1 MRQNIKKYL
10 LIIVL
15 AFAACFSLPGTN
27 QNSISSQN
35 VEAAE
40 AAPVHTPSGDP
51 IGIIG
56 AYIVGGY
63 TLQPTSQYTY
73 LDRPV
78 TLQSKAVYNMLE
90 INPLRPFSYQ
100 WMMSK
105 DGINWGDPADLDSAN
120 ITLPADSVGTR
131 YYQSTYTKVSGLW
144 ENERS
149 GYYSKMVSVT
159 VLPEPVEATK
169 VNVTTDDDYLYN
181 NQENASTT
189 YAHAQLEPFD
199 STATI
204 TWSLSGSSSD
214 LATIDPNT
222 GLITANKNGKSGTIE
237 VVATAHNSDETTVTG
252 STKVKIGGGLD
263 NQKVDEGKTA
273 TFDIGGQF
281 AAVPDSIV
289 WHKIVNNKDT
299 VISGANKMS
308 YTTPATVYDDNGA
321 QYYAVIKITQN
332 DSEGNPQTSTITTN
346 KATLTVIPD
355 KVPRVL
361 LNSTVINNSYDDHN
375 ADNTELNNVISGD
388 NITIKGTATDDNKN
402 SAMSAASIKIKL
414 PKDIEK
420 DDSGRPAITDV
431 KIDGQSTEN
440 YYVVSNSSDPGTYII
455 NFYEIDF
462 TQTKS
467 HSYELSFNT
476 QNKNTYDFVTVPSLT
491 GVDSNED
498 PIDGT
503 YEGNSLTIHFTD
515 GKLAASANNLD
526 YGTLKYDNIGK
537 PQTGTVDGD
546 DSTNVLTINDN
557 RRDKTAA
564 SIYVSQ
570 STPFT
575 TSNGEK
581 TLPAE
586 LRFYDDDGSYKV
598 IGNDNTLVSSTAEGQ
613 QLTSVKNG
621 DDYGIKLYIQK
632 GSVEY
637 GQFNSTIEWTFQN
650 API

>member
-15 AFAACFSLPGTN
+15 AFVACFSLPGTN

-40 AAPVHTPSGDP
+40 ASPVHPPSGDP

-78 TLQSKAVYNMLE
+78 TLQSKAVSTLLDVY
-90 INPLRPFSYQ
+90 PLRSFTYQ

-105 DGINWGDPADLDSAN
+105 DGVNWGDPDDLDSAN

-131 YYQSTYTKVSGLW
+131 YYQSTYTRAAGILG
-144 ENERS
+144 NDRY

-159 VLPEPVEATK
+159 VLPEPVEAK
-169 VNVTTDDDYLYN
+169 NVNVTTDDDYLYN

-199 STATI
+199 STATV
-204 TWSLSGSSSD
+204 TWSLGGSSSD

-222 GLITANKNGKSGTIE
+222 GLITANNNGKSGTIE
-237 VVATAHNSDETTVTG
+237 VIATAQNSDDTTVTV
-252 STKVKIGGGLD
+252 STNVTIGGGLD

-273 TFDIGGQF
+273 TFDIGGKF
-281 AAVPDSIV
+281 ATEPDSIV
-289 WHKIVNNKDT
+289 WHKIVNNQDT
-299 VISGANKMS
+299 VISGADKMS
-308 YTTPATVYDDNGA
+308 YTTPATIYDDNGA
-321 QYYAVIKITQN
+321 QYYAVIKITHN

-361 LNSTVINNSYDDHN
+361 LNNMVINNTYDDHN
-375 ADNTELNNVISGD
+375 ADNSEINNVISGD

-420 DDSGRPAITDV
+420 DDNGQPAINDV
-431 KIDGQSTEN
+431 KLDGQTTDN

-467 HSYELSFNT
+467 HSYEFNFNT
-476 QNKNTYDFVTVPSLT
+476 VNKNTYDFVTVPALT
-491 GVDSNED
+491 SVDANED

-515 GKLAASANNLD
+515 GKLAANANNLD
-526 YGTLKYDNIGK
+526 YGTLKYGNIGK
-537 PQTGTVDGD
+537 PQTGTVEGD
-546 DSTNVLTINDN
+546 DSANVLTVNDN
-557 RRDKTAA
+557 RRDKTSA
-564 SIYVSQ
+564 SIYVAQ

-581 TLPAE
+581 ILPAE
-586 LRFYDDDGSYKV
+586 LRFYNVDGSYKL
-598 IGNDNTLVSSTAEGQ
+598 IGNDNTLVSSSSQGQ
-613 QLTSVKNG
+613 PLTSVKNG

-632 GSVEY
+632 GASQY

-650 API
+650 APN